1 MRAGPARLALATWW
15 LAGAAA
21 VALLPLAAAQDCT
34 LTLPLNATASAVS
47 MNGSA
52 VDTTKPLAMRVTF
65 VPAHPEAAVGFEG
78 ALALVL
84 AGADPCPTA
93 AADVL
98 PLLVGAQVQ
107 TNSATGPLLLYPT
120 GGIQL
125 NGNPAVVNLTLQENF
140 FAVSSTPLA
149 AAAGGATGAFSADLT
164 GLNTN
169 GTVLSKSLAA
179 SAPEVLSITGMNDTN
194 ASAITATVQGSTL
207 TLTLEV
213 SWLMPSYYESQNA
226 GITYAGTNQYAFN
239 GQIVAQATLGCPGN
253 CSAPNGRCATAA
265 DGTAGCTC
273 SCGWTGP
280 NCEIASGFCST
291 FPAELQGQPQICPA
305 APAPAPPSSGPCQA
319 QVCTERQQYNSKTG
333 RCDCQAGWGGPGCD
347 ACQSDAVCA
356 SFFGASGATCSAE
369 VAFQQGM
376 QFKAYTCD
384 LTGSGLKGI
393 IEPGT
398 FYMVCNT
405 SALPPG
411 QALASSVD
419 QSCQVHFTLAQA
431 KDNPVTCTATECAFR
446 ANSSRVDC
454 VSTHCE
460 CQTEG
465 CAVQNILNDVEGKPC
480 SIDCTADGTCSFNIQ
495 DFIFDLVAPCQTAA
509 CVVPGFT
516 FVEGD
521 YRITTSRSY
530 DPAIAAIPV
539 MVLVALAA
547 FLSLYLVRHRA
558 LFASGQRAAAAAA
571 AGTAGGAAVTS
582 ARRQR
587 PSDPV
592 HLLTFDGVSCAVP
605 VRQGGSWRRWL
616 RRGKGAAPQG
626 QRAAAEA
633 GATVDVTASHPPEK
647 LILRNVSGAAA
658 CGELVGVLGPSG
670 SGKTTL
676 LAVLAGSTEDLDRR
690 SSLAGSVR
698 LDGQPLSASNR
709 RRIAFVPQD
718 DSMLPTLTVE
728 ECIRYSAILRLQGAS
743 PAEVQTAVQSV
754 VAELGLQHV
763 ARSRVGG
770 RSGIRGISGGERRR
784 VTIAMELVT
793 APAVLV
799 LDEPTSGLD
808 SYTALNLMRTLKQVA
823 SGGRIVLLS
832 FHQPSPAMFSL
843 LDSAYLMAQGRCI
856 FAGPPASAEGWLAG
870 RGLPCPVG
878 TAIAEHMLDS
888 VSDPASLQ
896 QLLAAHDKEGSSGGA
911 AAAEGPAGGG
921 AANGA
926 AGNGAANRHAPSAAA
941 SNGTMAFSSKA
952 DGSSCAKLDAN
963 ASNDASNSDAS
974 AVAAAAEA
982 GAAATGKGDVAEA
995 AGAAVLPW
1003 RPSLSRELA
1012 VVFWRTLV
1020 DIVRNPALLLLHWV
1034 LALLMGAFVGAVFFD
1049 VSFDVSGAQNRV
1061 GGMFFVLCFFAFT
1074 SLTTVDLLMMERKM
1088 VLREVRGGYY
1098 RPASYLL
1105 AKMVLDALLL
1115 RVIPVF
1121 VFSAAFYPMM
1131 GLQSGAATVATFLM
1145 VVAAFAGAMGALS
1158 LSVTVGSSTAGL
1170 ASLIMNI
1177 LLLIAVVVSGMLV
1190 NPESMPAW
1198 IRWTHWLS
1206 PFFYAYSSLMINE
1219 MSGIKINFELKGYAA
1234 ASNVRGTVF
1243 LETIGIS
1250 ADDLTRDIIVN
1261 DCYYL
1266 GLALLAFVLLY
1277 LVMPR
1282 PRWAGTAGR
1291 KP

>member
-1 MRAGPARLALATWW
+1 MRAGPWLALASWW
-15 LAGAAA
+15 LAAAA
-21 VALLPLAAAQDCT
+21 VAALLPVATAQGCT
-34 LTLPLNATASAVS
+34 LTLLLNATASAIS

-52 VDTTKPLAMRVTF
+52 VDTTKPLALRVDF
-65 VPAHPEAAVGFEG
+65 VPAHPEAALGFEG
-78 ALALVL
+78 ALSLVL
-84 AGADPCPTA
+84 AGTDPCPTA

-98 PLLVGAQVQ
+98 PRLVGAQVQ
-107 TNSATGPLLLYPT
+107 TTDITEPLLLYPT

-125 NGNPAVVNLTLQENF
+125 NGNPGVVNLTLLENY
-140 FAVSSTPLA
+140 FAISSTPLVPA
-149 AAAGGATGAFSADLT
+149 ADDAFTTDLT
-164 GLNTN
+164 GLSTN

-179 SAPEVLSITGMNDTN
+179 PAPEVLSVTGMNDTK
-194 ASAITATVQGSTL
+194 ASTVAATVQGSTL
-207 TLTLEV
+207 TLTLSV
-213 SWLMPSYYESQNA
+213 SWLMPSYYESQSA
-226 GITYAGTNQYAFN
+226 GITYAGTNNYAFT
-239 GQIVAQATLGCPGN
+239 GQIVAQATLGCLGN
-253 CSAPNGRCATAA
+253 CSAPNGRCVTAA

-273 SCGWTGP
+273 SCGWAGP
-280 NCEIASGFCST
+280 NCDIASGFCSS
-291 FPAELQGQPQICPA
+291 FPAELQGQAQVCPSA
-305 APAPAPPSSGPCQA
+305 PAPAPAPPASGPCQA
-319 QVCTERQQYNSKTG
+319 QVCNERQQYNASTG
-333 RCDCQAGWGGPGCD
+333 SCDCRAGWEGPGCD
-347 ACQSDAVCA
+347 ACQTDAVCD
-356 SFFGASGATCSAE
+356 SYFSTSGATCSDE

-384 LTGSGLKGI
+384 LTNSGLKGI

-411 QALASSVD
+411 QEAASSVD
-419 QSCQVHFTLAQA
+419 QACTVHFTLSQA
-431 KDNPVTCTATECAFR
+431 KDNPVTCTASECSFR
-446 ANSSRVDC
+446 ANSSSANC

-460 CQTEG
+460 CQTPG
-465 CAVQNILNDVEGKPC
+465 CAVQNILDDVEGKPC
-480 SIDCTADGTCSFNIQ
+480 SIDCTADSTCSFNIQ
-495 DFIFDLVAPCQTAA
+495 DFIFDLVAPCQMAS
-509 CVVPGFT
+509 CVVPGYT

-521 YRITTSRSY
+521 YRITTSKSY
-530 DPAIAAIPV
+530 NPVIAAVPM

-547 FLSLYLVRHRA
+547 FLSLYLTRHRA
-558 LFASGQRAAAAAA
+558 LFSSRRHLDAAAAAVS
-571 AGTAGGAAVTS
+571 GAAAAASV
-582 ARRQR
+582 RQR
-587 PSDPV
+587 PSNPV

-605 VRQGGSWRRWL
+605 VQEGRGWRRWL
-616 RRGKGAAPQG
+616 RRSKAAAEEG
-626 QRAAAEA
+626 QPAAAEA
-633 GATVDVTASHPPEK
+633 GATANVTASHPQQK
-647 LILRNVSGAAA
+647 LILRSVSGAAA

-676 LAVLAGSTEDLDRR
+676 LAMLAGSSEDLDRR
-690 SSLAGSVR
+690 STLTGSVC
-698 LDGQPLSASNR
+698 LDGQPLSAANR
-709 RRIAFVPQD
+709 RRIGFVPQD

-728 ECIRYSAILRLQGAS
+728 ECIRYSAILRLPHAS
-743 PAEVQTAVQSV
+743 AAEVQASVQSV

-784 VTIAMELVT
+784 VTIGMELVT

-823 SGGRIVLLS
+823 SAGRIVLLS

-843 LDSAYLMAQGRCI
+843 LDSSYLMARGRCI
-856 FAGPPASAEGWLAG
+856 FAGPPASTEAWFAQ

-878 TAIAEHMLDS
+878 TAIAEHMLDA
-888 VSDPASLQ
+888 VSDPGSLQ
-896 QLLAAHDKEGSSGGA
+896 QLLAAHDGEQPASAADMAHGSGA
-911 AAAEGPAGGG
+911 AHAHASSVAATDGGKTLRG
-921 AANGA
+921 DAV
-926 AGNGAANRHAPSAAA
+926 
-941 SNGTMAFSSKA
+941 
-952 DGSSCAKLDAN
+952 SSCAKLDTVPLSN
-963 ASNDASNSDAS
+963 GASDGDVS
-974 AVAAAAEA
+974 AACAAAEMGMPLSGKGSPGGVAAAAA
-982 GAAATGKGDVAEA
+982 
-995 AGAAVLPW
+995 PQW

-1074 SLTTVDLLMMERKM
+1074 SLTTVDLLMMERRM
-1088 VLREVRGGYY
+1088 VLREVRGGFY
-1098 RPASYLL
+1098 RPGSYLL

-1121 VFSAAFYPMM
+1121 IFSAAFYPMM
-1131 GLQSGAATVATFLM
+1131 GLQSGASTVATFLM
-1145 VVAAFAGAMGALS
+1145 VLAAFAGAMGALS

-1190 NPESMPAW
+1190 NPQSMPAW

-1206 PFFYAYSSLMINE
+1206 PFYYAYCSLMINE
-1219 MSGIKINFELKGYAA
+1219 MSGIKIDFELKGYAA
-1234 ASNVRGTVF
+1234 AKNVRGTVF
-1243 LETIGIS
+1243 LETIGIN
-1250 ADDLTRDIIVN
+1250 ADDLTTDIIVN

-1266 GLALLAFVLLY
+1266 GLALLAFALLY

-1282 PRWAGTAGR
+1282 PRWAGPAAR
-1291 KP
+1291 KA